1 MMRVNGPHS
10 GIGLTQVMAGKP
22 RGPDLRQKPD
32 AVWYLVAI
40 ALLCAL
46 LAYLLWMP
54 LELQVDSAQSLV
66 CLKVGNLARAS
77 LEPDPEQGICLHVR
91 AGFRDFYW
99 GPADFRKANG
109 KKTKG
114 RQKARRRKNREF
126 TAQKALRLLRSFQVR
141 HFSWDL
147 DTGNPALNAR
157 LYPVFYLLDQTRGGF
172 RINFCDHNRLALR
185 IVNRPIRVLRAIL

>member
-1 MMRVNGPHS
+1 MIRVNRPHS
-10 GIGLTQVMAGKP
+10 GTVLTQVMAGKP
-22 RGPDLRQKPD
+22 RGPDLCEKPD
-32 AVWYLVAI
+32 VVWYLVAI

-66 CLKVGNLARAS
+66 CLKVGILARAS

-91 AGFRDFYW
+91 AVFRDFYW
-99 GPADFRKANG
+99 RPADIRKASG
-109 KKTKG
+109 KKSKG

-126 TAQKALRLLRSFQVR
+126 SAHKALRLLRSFQVQ

-157 LYPVFYLLDQTRGGF
+157 LYPVFYLLDHTRGGF
-172 RINFCDHNRLALR
+172 RINFCDHNRLALQ